1 MDQYEYTQ
9 DPARAGLAFG
19 IEYEAE
25 AKVVPSGVTF
35 EFGEPVF
42 VDEGVE
48 DVGYAGDSNDAS
60 LKFLGVTMI
69 SHRSYNDSEEQ
80 YVAYQDMN
88 VLTEGVIYVPVA
100 SGITNC
106 ANQAAYVIDD
116 QSSGD
121 YNKFTT
127 TSGSNYDIGGY
138 FRSNANADGLARVEL
153 RGLK

>member
-9 DPARAGLAFG
+9 DSARAGLVFG
-19 IEYEAE
+19 IETDVE
-25 AKVVPSGVTF
+25 AKVVASGVTF

-48 DVGYAGDSNDAS
+48 DIAYAGDSTDAS
-60 LKFLGVTMI
+60 LKFLGVAMI
-69 SHRSYNDSEEQ
+69 SHRSYKDSEDQ
-80 YVAYQDMN
+80 YVAFQEMN
-88 VLTEGVIYVPVA
+88 VLTEGEIYVPVA
-100 SGITNC
+100 SGITAT
-106 ANQAAYVIDD
+106 ANKPAYVVNLISDA
-116 QSSGD
+116 D

-138 FRSNANADGLARVEL
+138 FRSNPNADGLARVEL

>member
-9 DPARAGLAFG
+9 DSARAGLVFG
-19 IEYEAE
+19 IETDVE
-25 AKVVPSGVTF
+25 AKVVASGVTF

-48 DVGYAGDSNDAS
+48 DIAYAGDSTDAS
-60 LKFLGVTMI
+60 LKFLGVAMI
-69 SHRSYNDSEEQ
+69 SHRSYKDSEDQ
-80 YVAYQDMN
+80 YVAFQEMN
-88 VLTEGVIYVPVA
+88 VLTEGEIYVPVA
-100 SGITNC
+100 SGITAT
-106 ANQAAYVIDD
+106 ANKLAYVVNLISDA
-116 QSSGD
+116 D

-138 FRSNANADGLARVEL
+138 FRSNPNADGLARVEL

>member
-9 DPARAGLAFG
+9 DSARAGLVFG
-19 IEYEAE
+19 IETDVES
-25 AKVVPSGVTF
+25 KVVASGVTF

-48 DVGYAGDSNDAS
+48 DIAYAGDSTDAS
-60 LKFLGVTMI
+60 LKFLGVAMI
-69 SHRSYNDSEEQ
+69 SHRSYKDSEDQ
-80 YVAYQDMN
+80 YVAFQEMN
-88 VLTEGVIYVPVA
+88 VLTEGEIYVPVA
-100 SGITNC
+100 SGITAT
-106 ANQAAYVIDD
+106 ANKPAYVVNLISDA
-116 QSSGD
+116 D

-138 FRSNANADGLARVEL
+138 FRSNPNADGLARVEL